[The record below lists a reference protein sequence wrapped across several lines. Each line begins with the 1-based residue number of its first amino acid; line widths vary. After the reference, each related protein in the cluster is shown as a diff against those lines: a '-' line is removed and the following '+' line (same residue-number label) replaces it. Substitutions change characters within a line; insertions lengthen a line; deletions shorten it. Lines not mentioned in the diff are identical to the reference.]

1 MLQTSWIYKDWR
13 TEHVRNIVCISG
25 TSRPGNFT
33 SKALG
38 VVINELDNL
47 KESHTVFDARELK
60 LDFPGNPPTAD
71 AERLTD
77 AVADAAGVI
86 LASPEYHGAFS
97 AMTKLILE
105 NMGFPSALA
114 GKPVALVGVAAGRIG
129 AIKSLEQLKNV
140 CSHIG
145 AIVVP
150 GPVSI
155 AGVQSV
161 FDNEGNV
168 LDAGSEQA
176 LRGVAT
182 AMHEFLNDYICPKY
196 MLEEM
201 VRQDGHPWA
210 ATL

>member
-1 MLQTSWIYKDWR
+1 M
-13 TEHVRNIVCISG
+13 RNIVCISG
-25 TSRPGNFT
+25 TNRPGNFT
-33 SKALG
+33 SKALA

-47 KESHTVFDARELK
+47 KENHTVFDARELK
-60 LDFPGNPPTAD
+60 LDFPGNPATAD
-71 AERLTD
+71 ADRLTD
-77 AVADAAGVI
+77 AVANAVGVI

-155 AGVQSV
+155 AGVRSV

-176 LRGVAT
+176 LRNVAT
-182 AMHEFLNDYICPKY
+182 VMHEFLNNYVRPKF

-201 VRQDGHPWA
+201 VRHEGRPWA
-210 ATL
+210 AAL